1 MPSDTSLPE
10 HINDS
15 LASWNDHA
23 GSCTSYDEDTPLSKQ
38 PISATADEAVS
49 PANRFFASLPGVL
62 ITCVVCCLLWGSAFP
77 CIKIGYELF
86 NIAAT
91 DTASQMLFAGARFT
105 ISGLMVITG
114 MSIAGKRFLHPERTD
129 LRAVLLLSL
138 FQTILQYICFY
149 QGLSKASG
157 VTSSIVT
164 ASSNFLAIIF
174 AALLFRTERLTTR
187 KVIGCLAGFG
197 GVVAINLGG
206 QQTGLTFTLGGEGL
220 ILGSAIAGAMS
231 TCLIG
236 IFGKKHNPVM
246 LSGWQFLVGGLVLTV
261 WAIAAG
267 GHLAP
272 PQPLPALCLL
282 VYMGFISAM
291 AYSLWSRLLAVNP
304 VSRVSVFGF
313 LNPVFGFLLSALLLG
328 EGGLI
333 APGVAALALALVC
346 GGIVIVNLPG
356 RTAAPRIPNKA

>member
-1 MPSDTSLPE
+1 M
-10 HINDS
+10 
-15 LASWNDHA
+15 
-23 GSCTSYDEDTPLSKQ
+23 SKQ

-49 PANRFFASLPGVL
+49 PANRFFASSPGVL
-62 ITCVVCCLLWGSAFP
+62 IACVLCCLLWGSAFP

-86 NIAAT
+86 DIAAT

-105 ISGLMVITG
+105 ISGIMVITG
-114 MSIAGKRFLHPERTD
+114 TSIAAKRFLHPERTD
-129 LRAVLLLSL
+129 LHAVILLSL

-164 ASSNFLAIIF
+164 ASSEFLSIVL
-174 AALLFRTERLTTR
+174 AALIFRTERLTTR
-187 KVIGCLAGFG
+187 KVLGCLVGFA
-197 GVVAINLGG
+197 GVVAINLNGA
-206 QQTGLTFTLGGEGL
+206 QAGLTFSLDGEGL
-220 ILGSAIAGAMS
+220 IFASAFASSVS
-231 TCLIG
+231 TCLIS

-246 LSGWQFLVGGLVLTV
+246 LSGWQFLFGGIVLTA

-267 GHLAP
+267 GHLTP
-272 PQPLPALCLL
+272 LQPLPAFSLL

-304 VSRVSVFGF
+304 VSRVSIFGF
-313 LNPVFGFLLSALLLG
+313 LTPVFGFLLSALLLG

-333 APGVAALALALVC
+333 APSVAVIALVLVC

-356 RTAAPRIPNKA
+356 RADAPRIPGNV